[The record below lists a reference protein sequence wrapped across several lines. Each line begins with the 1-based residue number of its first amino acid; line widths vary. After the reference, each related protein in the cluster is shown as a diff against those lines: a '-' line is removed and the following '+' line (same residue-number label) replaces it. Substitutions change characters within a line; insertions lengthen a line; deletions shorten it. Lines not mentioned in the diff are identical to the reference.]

1 MPILPLPQ
9 LPLFSQGTVTMN
21 FKDGTFAK
29 GFVKNGILIG
39 PIRHFENNGNL
50 LNITDAITSKDS
62 TLRKY
67 HF

>member
-1 MPILPLPQ
+1 
-9 LPLFSQGTVTMN
+9 MN